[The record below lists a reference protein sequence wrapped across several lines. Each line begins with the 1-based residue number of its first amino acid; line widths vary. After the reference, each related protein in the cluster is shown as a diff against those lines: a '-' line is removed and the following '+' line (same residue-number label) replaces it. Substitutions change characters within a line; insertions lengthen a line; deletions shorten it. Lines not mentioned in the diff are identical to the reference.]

1 MVQTIPI
8 SENITTLNQ
17 VQARFNLR
25 RTENDQF
32 FTEWFADLPP
42 LTDQEQELLDRI
54 KRKYVYQRA
63 DSFLSEETIK
73 LVVLS
78 PLLDLAGFYE
88 APFRFP
94 AETSIEIAIAER
106 DEVLR
111 GRIDALVLQNQFWVL
126 VIEAKRTTFDLELAI
141 PQALTY
147 MMANPH
153 PEKPLFALVTNGGS
167 FAFMK
172 LAQQEYDLSDVFSLL
187 PRQNKLYEVL
197 SILKR
202 IGNLIA
208 QG

>member
-1 MVQTIPI
+1 MVQVIPI

-32 FTEWFADLPP
+32 FTEWFADLPEI
-42 LTDQEQELLDRI
+42 TDQERELLDRI
-54 KRKYVYQRA
+54 KRKYLYQRA
-63 DSFLSEETIK
+63 DGFLTEETIK

-88 APFRFP
+88 APFRFQ
-94 AETSIEIAIAER
+94 AETSVEIAIAER

-111 GRIDALVLQNQFWVL
+111 GRIDALVVQNRFWIL
-126 VIEAKRTTFDLELAI
+126 VIESKRTTFDLELAI

-153 PEKPLFALVTNGGS
+153 PEKPLFGLVTNGGS
-167 FAFMK
+167 FAFIK
-172 LAQQEYDLSDVFSLL
+172 LAQGEYDLSDVFSLL
-187 PRQNKLYEVL
+187 PRQNKLYDVL
-197 SILKR
+197 SILKQ
-202 IGNLIA
+202 IGKLLP
-208 QG
+208 

>member
-88 APFRFP
+88 APFRFQ
-94 AETSIEIAIAER
+94 AETPIEIAIAER
-106 DEVLR
+106 DEVL
-111 GRIDALVLQNQFWVL
+111 
-126 VIEAKRTTFDLELAI
+126 
-141 PQALTY
+141 
-147 MMANPH
+147 
-153 PEKPLFALVTNGGS
+153 
-167 FAFMK
+167 
-172 LAQQEYDLSDVFSLL
+172 
-187 PRQNKLYEVL
+187 
-197 SILKR
+197 
-202 IGNLIA
+202 
-208 QG
+208 

>member
-42 LTDQEQELLDRI
+42 LTDQEQELLARI

-88 APFRFP
+88 APFRFQ
-94 AETSIEIAIAER
+94 AETPIEIAIAER

>member
-32 FTEWFADLPP
+32 FTEWFADLSP

-54 KRKYVYQRA
+54 KRKYVYQRT

-88 APFRFP
+88 APFRFQ
-94 AETSIEIAIAER
+94 AETPIEIAIAER